1 MLVTAPAAAA
11 GATLVMGAVSVGQDL
26 VCGAA
31 VEGNGDAL
39 GVPCG
44 ERACGPVRARRVEA
58 VGMSSG
64 EATEEADAA
73 RTPAA
78 EDLVDD
84 RDDGVAAA

>member
-1 MLVTAPAAAA
+1 MVRI
-11 GATLVMGAVSVGQDL
+11 S

-73 RTPAA
+73 RIPAA